1 MGISS
6 TGDVEVLHE
15 IGVIW
20 GDGKADNVLVDMIDD
35 AWLIAWMIS
44 WRVKYIFRRPR
55 PLLSRLGRIQAT

>member
-6 TGDVEVLHE
+6 TGDVKVLHE

-20 GDGKADNVLVDMIDD
+20 RDGKADNVLVDMIDD

-44 WRVKYIFRRPR
+44 WRVKYIF
-55 PLLSRLGRIQAT
+55 